1 MYLNAKG
8 VVILFVTKLLQM
20 LWQILDIKCV
30 LMTKFGQIVC
40 TILTKIVSE
49 RCDHVVHVLMKKVW
63 SYCVSLND
71 LIVFIVMTKV
81 PSYCLCL
88 NDKSW

>member
-1 MYLNAKG
+1 MYLIAKG
-8 VVILFVTKLLQM
+8 VVILFVTKLSQM
-20 LWQILDIKCV
+20 LWQILAIKCV

-40 TILTKIVSE
+40 IILTKPE

-63 SYCVSLND
+63 SYCVGLNGH
-71 LIVFIVMTKV
+71 IVFIVMTKV
-81 PSYCLCL
+81 PSNCLCL